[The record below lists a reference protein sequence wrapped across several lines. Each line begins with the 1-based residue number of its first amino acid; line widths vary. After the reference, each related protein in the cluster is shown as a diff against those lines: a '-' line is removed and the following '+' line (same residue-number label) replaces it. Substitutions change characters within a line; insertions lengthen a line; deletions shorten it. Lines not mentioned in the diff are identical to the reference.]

1 VNQNLLRG
9 KILGTGRAL
18 PPKVVTNDDLAK
30 LVDTSDEWV
39 QSRTGIRE
47 RRIADPEVATSDLA
61 TEAALKALEKSG
73 IKAEDI
79 DLIIMATSTPDFSA
93 FPATA
98 CMVQKNIG
106 AKKAAAFDIETACS
120 GFVYSMVI
128 ANQFIATGM
137 YKYCL
142 VIGAEVFSRII
153 DWTDRNTC
161 VLFGDGAGAAVIGLA
176 EGDEGLLSSTLGADG
191 EGGRFLDV
199 YAGGTR
205 MPVTPEVLEKK
216 LNTIRMD
223 GSEVFKFAV
232 RIMESASVSALGK
245 IGLTAEDIDYLVPHQ
260 ANIRIVGAAAK
271 RLGLPL
277 DKVAVN
283 LDKYANTSA
292 ASVPIALDEA
302 LEAGKIKPGDIVVMV
317 GFGAGLTWGAAVLRW

>member
-1 VNQNLLRG
+1 MSQPLIRG
-9 KILGTGRAL
+9 KILGTGRGL
-18 PPKVVTNDDLAK
+18 PEKIVTNDDLAK
-30 LVDTSDEWV
+30 IVETSDEWV
-39 QSRTGIRE
+39 TSRTGIKE
-47 RRIADPEVATSDLA
+47 RRIADPETATSDLA
-61 TEAALKALEKSG
+61 TEAALKALAKSG
-73 IKAEDI
+73 ISAEEI
-79 DLIIMATSTPDFSA
+79 DLIIVATSTPDFSA

-98 CMVQKNIG
+98 CVVQKNIG
-106 AKKAAAFDIETACS
+106 AKKAAAFDLETACS

-153 DWTDRNTC
+153 DWSDRNTC
-161 VLFGDGAGAAVIGLA
+161 VLFGDGAGAAVLGPA
-176 EGDEGLLSSTLGADG
+176 EGEEGILSSTLGADG

-232 RIMESASVSALGK
+232 RIMESASLSALAKVGMD
-245 IGLTAEDIDYLVPHQ
+245 ASDISYLVPHQ
-260 ANIRIVGAAAK
+260 ANIRIVSAAAK
-271 RLGLPL
+271 RLNLPL
-277 DKVAVN
+277 DKVAIN

-302 LEAGKIKPGDIVVMV
+302 LEAGKINKGDIVVMV
-317 GFGAGLTWGAAVLRW
+317 GFGAGLTWGSAVLRW

>member
-1 VNQNLLRG
+1 MNQTLMKG

-18 PPKVVTNDDLAK
+18 PPRVVTNDDLAK
-30 LVDTSDEWV
+30 LVETSDEWI

-47 RRIADPEVATSDLA
+47 RRIAEDAVATSDLA
-61 TEAALKALEKSG
+61 TEAALKALEKAG
-73 IKAEDI
+73 VAAAEI
-79 DLIIMATSTPDFSA
+79 DLIIVATSTPDFSA

-98 CMVQKNIG
+98 CVVQKNIG
-106 AKKAAAFDIETACS
+106 AVKAAAFDLETACS
-120 GFVYSMVI
+120 GFVYSLVV

-137 YKYCL
+137 YRYCL

-153 DWTDRNTC
+153 DWSDRNTC
-161 VLFGDGAGAAVIGLA
+161 VLFGDGAGAAVIGPA
-176 EGDEGLLSSTLGADG
+176 QGEEGILSSTLGADG

-205 MPVTPEVLEKK
+205 MPVTPEVLDKK

-232 RIMESASVSALGK
+232 RIMENASLSALEK
-245 IGLTAEDIDYLVPHQ
+245 AGLTAADIDYLVPHQ

-271 RLGLPL
+271 RLHLPL
-277 DKVAVN
+277 EKVAVN
-283 LDKYANTSA
+283 LDRYANTSA

-302 LEAGKIKPGDIVVMV
+302 LEAGRINPGDIVVLV
-317 GFGAGLTWGAAVLRW
+317 GFGAGLTWAAAVLRW

>member
-1 VNQNLLRG
+1 MNQPLIRG
-9 KILGTGRAL
+9 KILGTGRGL
-18 PPKVVTNDDLAK
+18 PEKIVTNDDLAK
-30 LVDTSDEWV
+30 IVDTSDEWV
-39 QSRTGIRE
+39 QSRTGIKE
-47 RRIADPEVATSDLA
+47 RRIADADTATSDLA
-61 TEAALKALEKSG
+61 TEAALKALAKSG

-79 DLIIMATSTPDFSA
+79 DLIIVATSTPDFSA

-98 CMVQKNIG
+98 CVVQKNIG
-106 AKKAAAFDIETACS
+106 AKKAAAFDLETACS

-161 VLFGDGAGAAVIGLA
+161 VLFGDGAGAAVIGPA
-176 EGDEGLLSSTLGADG
+176 EGEEGILSSTLGADG

-205 MPVTPEVLEKK
+205 MPVTQEVLDKK

-232 RIMESASVSALGK
+232 RIMESASLSALSKAGM
-245 IGLTAEDIDYLVPHQ
+245 TEADIDYLVPHQ
-260 ANIRIVGAAAK
+260 ANIRIVSAAAK
-271 RLGLPL
+271 RLHLPL
-277 DKVAVN
+277 DKVAIN

-302 LEAGKIKPGDIVVMV
+302 LEAGNIKAGDIVVMV
-317 GFGAGLTWGAAVLRW
+317 GFGAGLTWAAAVLRW

>member
-1 VNQNLLRG
+1 MNQTLMKG

-18 PPKVVTNDDLAK
+18 PAKIVTNDDLAK
-30 LVDTSDEWV
+30 VVETSDEWI

-47 RRIADPEVATSDLA
+47 RRIAEEAVATSDLA
-61 TEAALKALEKSG
+61 TEAALKALEKAG
-73 IKAEDI
+73 VAAADI
-79 DLIIMATSTPDFSA
+79 DLIIVATSTPDFSA

-98 CMVQKNIG
+98 CVVQKNIG
-106 AKKAAAFDIETACS
+106 AVKAAAFDLETACS
-120 GFVYSMVI
+120 GFVYSLVV

-137 YKYCL
+137 YRYCL

-153 DWTDRNTC
+153 DWSDRNTC
-161 VLFGDGAGAAVIGLA
+161 VLFGDGAGAAVIGPSQGE
-176 EGDEGLLSSTLGADG
+176 EGILSSTLGADG

-232 RIMESASVSALGK
+232 RIMENASLSALEKVGM
-245 IGLTAEDIDYLVPHQ
+245 TAADIDFLVPHQ

-271 RLGLPL
+271 RLHLPL

-283 LDKYANTSA
+283 LDRYANTSA

-302 LEAGKIKPGDIVVMV
+302 LEAGRINPGDIVVLV
-317 GFGAGLTWGAAVLRW
+317 GFGAGLTWAAAVLRW

>member
-1 VNQNLLRG
+1 MNQTLIRG

-18 PPKVVTNDDLAK
+18 PENVVTNNDLAK
-30 LVDTSDEWV
+30 TVDTSDEWV
-39 QSRTGIRE
+39 ISRTGIRE
-47 RRIADPEVATSDLA
+47 RRIASPETATSDLA
-61 TEAALKALEKSG
+61 SEAALKALAKAG
-73 IKAEDI
+73 VKAEDI
-79 DLIIMATSTPDFSA
+79 DLIIVATSTPDFSA

-98 CMVQKNIG
+98 CVVQKNIG
-106 AKKAAAFDIETACS
+106 AKKAAAFDLETACS

-153 DWTDRNTC
+153 DWSDRNTC
-161 VLFGDGAGAAVIGLA
+161 VLFGDGAGAAVIGPA
-176 EGDEGLLSSTLGADG
+176 EGDEGILSSELGADG

-205 MPVTPEVLEKK
+205 MPVTPEVLDKK

-232 RIMESASVSALGK
+232 RIMEQASVAALAK
-245 IGLTAEDIDYLVPHQ
+245 ADMTAADIDYLVPHQ
-260 ANIRIVGAAAK
+260 ANIRIVNAAAK
-271 RLGLPL
+271 RLNLPL
-277 DKVAVN
+277 EKVAVN

-302 LEAGKIKPGDIVVMV
+302 LEEGRIKKGDIVVMV

>member
-1 VNQNLLRG
+1 MNQSLLRG

-18 PPKVVTNDDLAK
+18 PPRIVTNDELAK
-30 LVDTSDEWV
+30 TVDTSDEWV
-39 QSRTGIRE
+39 TSRTGIRE
-47 RRIADPEVATSDLA
+47 RRIAAPEVATSDLA
-61 TEAALKALEKSG
+61 SEAALKALDKAG

-79 DLIIMATSTPDFSA
+79 DLIIVATSTPDFSA

-98 CMVQKNIG
+98 CVVQKNIG

-161 VLFGDGAGAAVIGLA
+161 VLFGDGAGAAVIGPA
-176 EGDEGLLSSTLGADG
+176 EGDEGLLASTLGADG

-232 RIMESASVSALGK
+232 RIMESASVSALEK
-245 IGLTAEDIDYLVPHQ
+245 VGLTAENIDFLVPHQ

-271 RLGLPL
+271 RLNLPL

-302 LEAGKIKPGDIVVMV
+302 LENGRIKKGDIVVMV

>member
-1 VNQNLLRG
+1 MNQNLLRG

-30 LVDTSDEWV
+30 VVDTSDEWV

-106 AKKAAAFDIETACS
+106 ARKAAAFDIETACS
-120 GFVYSMVI
+120 GFVYSLVI

-153 DWTDRNTC
+153 DWSDRNTC
-161 VLFGDGAGAAVIGLA
+161 VLFGDGAGAAVIGPA
-176 EGDEGLLSSTLGADG
+176 EGEEGLLSSTLGADG
-191 EGGRFLDV
+191 DGGKFLDV

-232 RIMESASVSALGK
+232 RIMESASISALGK

>member
-1 VNQNLLRG
+1 MNQPFIRG

-18 PPKVVTNDDLAK
+18 PARIVTNEELAK
-30 LVDTSDEWV
+30 TVDTSDEWV
-39 QSRTGIRE
+39 VSRTGIRE
-47 RRIADPEVATSDLA
+47 RRIAEPDVATSDLA
-61 TEAALKALEKSG
+61 SEAASKALAKAG
-73 IKAEDI
+73 VKAEDI
-79 DLIIMATSTPDFSA
+79 DLIIVATSTPDFGA

-98 CMVQKNIG
+98 CVVQKNIG
-106 AKKAAAFDIETACS
+106 AKKAAAFDMETACS

-153 DWTDRNTC
+153 DWSDRNTC
-161 VLFGDGAGAAVIGLA
+161 VLFGDGAGAAVIGPA
-176 EGDEGLLSSTLGADG
+176 DGDKGILSSELGADG

-205 MPVTPEVLEKK
+205 MPVTQEVLDQK

-232 RIMESASVSALGK
+232 RIMAHSTEAALAKAGMTSA
-245 IGLTAEDIDYLVPHQ
+245 DIDYLVPHQ
-260 ANIRIVGAAAK
+260 ANIRIVNAAAK
-271 RLGLPL
+271 RLNLPVE
-277 DKVAVN
+277 KVAVN
-283 LDKYANTSA
+283 LDRYANTSA

-302 LEAGKIKPGDIVVMV
+302 LEAGKIKDGDIVVMV

>member
-1 VNQNLLRG
+1 MNQSLIRG

-18 PPKVVTNDDLAK
+18 PEKIVTNDDLAK
-30 LVDTSDEWV
+30 TVDTSDEWV
-39 QSRTGIRE
+39 QSRTGIKE
-47 RRIADPEVATSDLA
+47 RRIADEQTATSDLA
-61 TEAALKALEKSG
+61 TEAALKALAKAG
-73 IKAEDI
+73 IKAEEI
-79 DLIIMATSTPDFSA
+79 DLIIVATSTPDFSA

-98 CMVQKNIG
+98 CVVQKNIG
-106 AKKAAAFDIETACS
+106 AKKAAAFDLETACS

-161 VLFGDGAGAAVIGLA
+161 VLFGDGAGAAVIGPA
-176 EGDEGLLSSTLGADG
+176 SGEDGILSSTLGADG

-216 LNTIRMD
+216 LNTVRMD

-232 RIMESASVSALGK
+232 RIMESASLSALEKAGM
-245 IGLTAEDIDYLVPHQ
+245 TAADIDYLVPHQ
-260 ANIRIVGAAAK
+260 ANIRIVSGAAK
-271 RLGLPL
+271 RLNLPL
-277 DKVAVN
+277 EKVAIN
-283 LDKYANTSA
+283 LEKYANTSA
-292 ASVPIALDEA
+292 ASIPIALDEA
-302 LEAGKIKPGDIVVMV
+302 LEAGRINKGDIVVLV

>member
-1 VNQNLLRG
+1 MNQPLIRG
-9 KILGTGRAL
+9 KILGTGRGL
-18 PPKVVTNDDLAK
+18 PERIVTNNELAK
-30 LVDTSDEWV
+30 TVDTSDEWV
-39 QSRTGIRE
+39 QSRTGIKE
-47 RRIADPEVATSDLA
+47 RRIADDQTATSDLA

-73 IKAEDI
+73 IKAEEI
-79 DLIIMATSTPDFSA
+79 DLIIVATSTPDFSA

-98 CMVQKNIG
+98 CVVQKNIG

-120 GFVYSMVI
+120 GFVYGMVI

-161 VLFGDGAGAAVIGLA
+161 VLFGDGAGAAVIGPA
-176 EGDEGLLSSTLGADG
+176 EGEEGLLSSTLGADG
-191 EGGRFLDV
+191 DGGRFLDV

-205 MPVTPEVLEKK
+205 MPVTHEVLEKK
-216 LNTIRMD
+216 LNTVRMD

-232 RIMESASVSALGK
+232 RIMESASVSALAKAGM
-245 IGLTAEDIDYLVPHQ
+245 TVADINYLVPHQ
-260 ANIRIVGAAAK
+260 ANIRIVSAAAK
-271 RLGLPL
+271 RLNLPL
-277 DKVAVN
+277 EKVAVN
-283 LDKYANTSA
+283 LDMYANTSA
-292 ASVPIALDEA
+292 ASIPIALDEA
-302 LEAGKIKPGDIVVMV
+302 LEAGKINKGDIVVMV

>member
-1 VNQNLLRG
+1 MSQPLIRG
-9 KILGTGRAL
+9 KILGTGRGL
-18 PPKVVTNDDLAK
+18 PEKIVTNDDLAK
-30 LVDTSDEWV
+30 IVETSDEWV
-39 QSRTGIRE
+39 TSRTGIKE
-47 RRIADPEVATSDLA
+47 RRIADPETATSDLA
-61 TEAALKALEKSG
+61 TEAALKALAKAG
-73 IKAEDI
+73 ISAEEI
-79 DLIIMATSTPDFSA
+79 DLIIVATSTPDFSA

-98 CMVQKNIG
+98 CVVQKNIG
-106 AKKAAAFDIETACS
+106 AKKAAAFDLETACS

-161 VLFGDGAGAAVIGLA
+161 VLFGDGAGAAVLGPA
-176 EGDEGLLSSTLGADG
+176 EGEEGILSSTLGADG

-205 MPVTPEVLEKK
+205 MPVTQEVLDKK

-232 RIMESASVSALGK
+232 RIMESASLSALGK
-245 IGLTAEDIDYLVPHQ
+245 VGMDASDIDYLVPHQ
-260 ANIRIVGAAAK
+260 ANIRIVSAAAK
-271 RLGLPL
+271 RLNLPL
-277 DKVAVN
+277 DKVAIN
-283 LDKYANTSA
+283 LDRYANTSA

-302 LEAGKIKPGDIVVMV
+302 LEAGKIKKGDIVVMV
-317 GFGAGLTWGAAVLRW
+317 GFGAGLTWGSAVLRW

>member
-1 VNQNLLRG
+1 MNQTFIRG

-18 PPKVVTNDDLAK
+18 PENIVTNHDLAK
-30 LVDTSDEWV
+30 TVDTSDEWV
-39 QSRTGIRE
+39 TSRTGIKE
-47 RRIADPEVATSDLA
+47 RRIADEQTATSDLA
-61 TEAALKALEKSG
+61 SEAALRALAKAG
-73 IKAEDI
+73 ITAEEI
-79 DLIIMATSTPDFSA
+79 DLIIVATSTPDFSA

-98 CMVQKNIG
+98 CVVQKNIG

-153 DWTDRNTC
+153 DWSDRNTC
-161 VLFGDGAGAAVIGLA
+161 VLFGDGAGAAVIGPA
-176 EGDEGLLSSTLGADG
+176 EGDKGILASTLGADG

-232 RIMESASVSALGK
+232 RIMESASLSALSK
-245 IGLTAEDIDYLVPHQ
+245 VGLAAEDIDFLVPHQ
-260 ANIRIVGAAAK
+260 ANIRIVSAAAK
-271 RLGLPL
+271 RLNLPL
-277 DKVAVN
+277 EKVAIN

-302 LEAGKIKPGDIVVMV
+302 LEAGRIKSGDIVVMV

>member
-1 VNQNLLRG
+1 MNQPLIRG

-18 PPKVVTNDDLAK
+18 PDRIVTNDDLAK
-30 LVDTSDEWV
+30 IVDTNDEWV
-39 QSRTGIRE
+39 VSRTGIRE

-61 TEAALKALEKSG
+61 SEAAIKALS
-73 IKAEDI
+73 KAGVRAEEI
-79 DLIIMATSTPDFSA
+79 DLIIVATSTPDFSA

-98 CMVQKNIG
+98 CVVQKNIG
-106 AKKAAAFDIETACS
+106 AKKAAAFDLETACS

-153 DWTDRNTC
+153 DWSDRNTC
-161 VLFGDGAGAAVIGLA
+161 VLFGDGAGAAVIGPA
-176 EGDEGLLSSTLGADG
+176 EGDAGILASELGADG

-232 RIMESASVSALGK
+232 RIMEHASVAALSKAGM
-245 IGLTAEDIDYLVPHQ
+245 TAADIDYLVPHQ
-260 ANIRIVGAAAK
+260 ANIRIVSAAAK
-271 RLGLPL
+271 RLNLPL
-277 DKVAVN
+277 EKVAVN

-302 LEAGKIKPGDIVVMV
+302 LEAGKIKDGDIVVMV

>member
-1 VNQNLLRG
+1 MEQKLLRG

-18 PPKVVTNDDLAK
+18 PEKIVTNDDLAK
-30 LVDTSDEWV
+30 MVDTSDEWV
-39 QSRTGIRE
+39 ASRTGIRQ
-47 RRIADPEVATSDLA
+47 RRIADEKTATSDLA
-61 TEAALKALEKSG
+61 SEAALKAMNKAG
-73 IKAEDI
+73 ITADQV
-79 DLIIMATSTPDFSA
+79 DLIIVATSTPDFSA

-98 CMVQKNIG
+98 CVVQKNIG
-106 AKKAAAFDIETACS
+106 AKNAAAFDIETACS
-120 GFVYSMVI
+120 GFVYGMVI

-153 DWTDRNTC
+153 DWSDRNTC
-161 VLFGDGAGAAVIGLA
+161 VLFGDGAGAAVIGPA
-176 EGDEGLLSSTLGADG
+176 SGDEGMLSSALGADG
-191 EGGRFLDV
+191 EGGRFLEV

-205 MPVTPEVLEKK
+205 MPVNQEVLDNK

-245 IGLTAEDIDYLVPHQ
+245 VGLTAADIDYLVPHQ
-260 ANIRIVGAAAK
+260 ANIRIVSAAAK

-277 DKVAVN
+277 EKVAVN
-283 LDKYANTSA
+283 LDRYANTSA

-302 LEAGKIKPGDIVVMV
+302 LEAGRITSGDIVVMV
-317 GFGAGLTWGAAVLRW
+317 GFGAGLTWGAAVMKW

>member
-1 VNQNLLRG
+1 MNQTLPKG

-30 LVDTSDEWV
+30 VVDTSDEWI

-47 RRIADPEVATSDLA
+47 RRIADPDVATSDLA
-61 TEAALKALEKSG
+61 TEAARKALEKAG
-73 IKAEDI
+73 IDAADL
-79 DLIIMATSTPDFSA
+79 DLIIVATSTPDFSA

-98 CMVQKNIG
+98 CVVQKNIG
-106 AKKAAAFDIETACS
+106 AVKAAAFDLETACS
-120 GFVYSMVI
+120 GFVYSMVV

-137 YKYCL
+137 YRYCL

-153 DWTDRNTC
+153 DWEDRNTC
-161 VLFGDGAGAAVIGLA
+161 VLFGDGAGAAVLGPSDDAGGI
-176 EGDEGLLSSTLGADG
+176 LSATLGADG
-191 EGGRFLDV
+191 TGGHFLDV

-205 MPVTPEVLEKK
+205 MPVTAEVLEKK
-216 LNTIRMD
+216 LNTVRMD

-232 RIMESASVSALGK
+232 RIMENASVSALEK
-245 IGLTAEDIDYLVPHQ
+245 AGLTPADISLLVPHQ

-271 RLGLPL
+271 RLNLPIE
-277 DKVAVN
+277 KVAVN
-283 LDKYANTSA
+283 LDRYANTSA

-302 LEAGKIKPGDIVVMV
+302 LEAGRIQPGDIVVMV
-317 GFGAGLTWGAAVLRW
+317 GFGAGLTWAAAVLRW

>member
-1 VNQNLLRG
+1 MNQPLIRG

-18 PPKVVTNDDLAK
+18 PDKIVTNNDLAK
-30 LVDTSDEWV
+30 TVDTNDEWV
-39 QSRTGIRE
+39 VSRTGIRE

-61 TEAALKALEKSG
+61 TEAALKALAKAG
-73 IKAEDI
+73 VKAEDI
-79 DLIIMATSTPDFSA
+79 DLIIVATSTPDFSA

-98 CMVQKNIG
+98 CVVQKNIG
-106 AKKAAAFDIETACS
+106 AKKAAAFDLETACS

-153 DWTDRNTC
+153 DWSDRNTC
-161 VLFGDGAGAAVIGLA
+161 VLFGDGAGAVVLGPA
-176 EGDEGLLSSTLGADG
+176 EGDNGILASELGADG
-191 EGGRFLDV
+191 EGSRFLDV

-205 MPVTPEVLEKK
+205 MPVTQEVLDKK

-232 RIMESASVSALGK
+232 RIMEQASVAALGK
-245 IGLTAEDIDYLVPHQ
+245 AGMVAADIDYLVPHQ
-260 ANIRIVGAAAK
+260 ANIRIVSAAAK
-271 RLGLPL
+271 RLGLSL
-277 DKVAVN
+277 EKVAVN

-302 LEAGKIKPGDIVVMV
+302 LEAGKIKDGDIVVMV

>member
-1 VNQNLLRG
+1 MNQTLIRG

-18 PPKVVTNDDLAK
+18 PENVVTNNDLAK
-30 LVDTSDEWV
+30 TVDTSDEWV
-39 QSRTGIRE
+39 ISRTGIRE
-47 RRIADPEVATSDLA
+47 RRIASPETATSDLA
-61 TEAALKALEKSG
+61 SEAALKALAKAG
-73 IKAEDI
+73 VKAEDI
-79 DLIIMATSTPDFSA
+79 DLIIVATSTPDFSA

-98 CMVQKNIG
+98 CVVQKNIG
-106 AKKAAAFDIETACS
+106 AKKAAAFDLETACS

-153 DWTDRNTC
+153 DWSDRNTC
-161 VLFGDGAGAAVIGLA
+161 VLFGDGAGAAVIGPA
-176 EGDEGLLSSTLGADG
+176 EGDEGILSSELGADG

-205 MPVTPEVLEKK
+205 MPVTQEVLDKK

-232 RIMESASVSALGK
+232 RIMEHASVAALAKAGMTSA
-245 IGLTAEDIDYLVPHQ
+245 DIDYLVPHQ
-260 ANIRIVGAAAK
+260 ANIRIVSAAAK
-271 RLGLPL
+271 RLNLPL
-277 DKVAVN
+277 EKVAVN
-283 LDKYANTSA
+283 LDRYANTSA

-302 LEAGKIKPGDIVVMV
+302 LEEGRIKKGDIVVMV

>member
-1 VNQNLLRG
+1 MSQPLIRG
-9 KILGTGRAL
+9 KILGTGRGL
-18 PPKVVTNDDLAK
+18 PAKIVTNDDLAK
-30 LVDTSDEWV
+30 IVETSDEWV
-39 QSRTGIRE
+39 TSRTGIKE
-47 RRIADPEVATSDLA
+47 RRIADPETATSDLA

-73 IKAEDI
+73 IKAEEI
-79 DLIIMATSTPDFSA
+79 DLIIVATSTPDFSA

-98 CMVQKNIG
+98 CVVQKNIG
-106 AKKAAAFDIETACS
+106 AKKAAAFDLETACS

-153 DWTDRNTC
+153 DWSDRNTC
-161 VLFGDGAGAAVIGLA
+161 VLFGDGAGAAVLGPA
-176 EGDEGLLSSTLGADG
+176 EGDEGILSSTLGADG

-205 MPVTPEVLEKK
+205 MPVTPEVLEQK

-232 RIMESASVSALGK
+232 RIMENASLDALGK
-245 IGLTAEDIDYLVPHQ
+245 IGMNASDISYLVPHQ
-260 ANIRIVGAAAK
+260 ANIRIVSAAAK
-271 RLGLPL
+271 RLSLPL
-277 DKVAVN
+277 DKVAIN

-302 LEAGKIKPGDIVVMV
+302 LEAGKIKKGDIVVMV

>member
-1 VNQNLLRG
+1 MNQPLIRG
-9 KILGTGRAL
+9 KILGTGRGL
-18 PPKVVTNDDLAK
+18 PEKIVTNDDLAK
-30 LVDTSDEWV
+30 IVDTSDEWV
-39 QSRTGIRE
+39 QSRTGIKE
-47 RRIADPEVATSDLA
+47 RRIADADTATSDLA
-61 TEAALKALEKSG
+61 TEAALKALAKSG

-79 DLIIMATSTPDFSA
+79 DLIIVATSTPDFSA

-98 CMVQKNIG
+98 CVVQKNIG
-106 AKKAAAFDIETACS
+106 AKKAAAFDLETACS

-161 VLFGDGAGAAVIGLA
+161 VLFGDGAGAAVIGPA
-176 EGDEGLLSSTLGADG
+176 EGEEGILSSTLGADG

-205 MPVTPEVLEKK
+205 MPVTQEVLDKK

-232 RIMESASVSALGK
+232 RIMESASLSALSKAGM
-245 IGLTAEDIDYLVPHQ
+245 TEADIDYLVPHQ
-260 ANIRIVGAAAK
+260 ANIRIVSAAAK
-271 RLGLPL
+271 RLHLSL
-277 DKVAVN
+277 DKVAIN

-302 LEAGKIKPGDIVVMV
+302 LEAGNIKAGDIVVMV
-317 GFGAGLTWGAAVLRW
+317 GFGAGLTWAAAVLRW